1 MGTVSRNE
9 IAMAL
14 LALSALA
21 LWIFGG
27 KFVDPTTVAFAAIA
41 LMVILGVVRWDD
53 VLANKS
59 AWNVLVWFAT
69 LVALADGLNRV
80 GFVTWFAKKAAA
92 PLAGY
97 APLTVTILLAILF
110 FLTHYMFASITAHV
124 TAMLPVMLAVGTAV
138 PGLDIRMFAMLLCYT
153 LGIMGILTPYATGPS
168 PVYFGS
174 GFVPR
179 KDFWRLGAIFGFIYL
194 AVLLAVG
201 VPWML
206 WMKP

>member
-9 IAMAL
+9 VVMGL
-14 LALSALA
+14 LAVGALG

-27 KFVDPTTVAFAAIA
+27 KFIDPTAVAFGAIA
-41 LMVILGVVRWDD
+41 VMVILGVVAWDD
-53 VLANKS
+53 ILANKA

-80 GFVTWFAKKAAA
+80 GFVNWFAKKAAA

-97 APLTVTILLAILF
+97 APLTVTILLAVLF
-110 FLTHYMFASITAHV
+110 FVTHYMFASITAHV
-124 TAMLPVMLAVGTAV
+124 TAMLPVMLAVGAAV
-138 PGLDIRMFAMLLCYT
+138 PGLDVRLFAMLLCYT

-174 GFVPR
+174 GFVAR
-179 KDFWRLGAIFGFIYL
+179 RDFWRLGAIFGLIYL